1 MLKKVVIIVGVIAV
15 VAIGV
20 LILLKQQEDKSQN
33 VIKIGAVLPLTGDI
47 ASYGTDTKNG
57 IDLAIDLANNKQTKY
72 KFVVEYHDSK
82 GEAKTAVTVL
92 ERLLATSKPIVV
104 IGENTSSATASMIPI
119 ADKHKTIL
127 ISPSATASNLS
138 KQSSYF
144 FRVYPSDIEE
154 GIFMANTIAQKH
166 LNANVS
172 IIYVN
177 NDFGIGSKDVF
188 EKNAKV
194 LGIKVLQSFGYS
206 ADATDFKSI
215 LTIVKSQKPDVIY
228 MPGYYKDGA
237 ILLKQI
243 KEMGINVVAY
253 GSGTHEDPELIKISG
268 IASEGFMY
276 PMSMG
281 FNVNSSEPVVTTF
294 INDFNKRFGKGP
306 GIMSALGYDCA
317 KLIIEGALTQGTSV
331 DDIKR
336 YILTTKDIQGAA
348 GLMNFDSNGDVH
360 KPFILKTVKDGKF
373 QEVL

>member
-1 MLKKVVIIVGVIAV
+1 MIKKVVITVGVIAV
-15 VAIGV
+15 MAIGV
-20 LILLKQQEDKSQN
+20 LVLLKQQEDKSQN
-33 VIKIGAVLPLTGDI
+33 LIKIGAVLPLTGDI
-47 ASYGTDTKNG
+47 ASYGADTKNG
-57 IDLAIDLANNKQTKY
+57 IDLAIDLANSKQTKY

-92 ERLLATSKPIVV
+92 ERLLATSKPKVV

-144 FRVYPSDIEE
+144 FRVYPSDNEE

-166 LNANVS
+166 PNANVV
-172 IIYVN
+172 IIYAN

-188 EKNAKV
+188 EKNAKT

-206 ADATDFKSI
+206 TDATDFKSI
-215 LTIVKSQKPDVIY
+215 LTVVKSHNPDVIY

-243 KEMGINVVAY
+243 KEIGINASSY
-253 GSGTHEDPELIKISG
+253 GSGTHEDPKLIEIAG

-281 FNVNSSEPVVTTF
+281 FNTNSSEPVVTTF
-294 INDFNKRFGKGP
+294 ISDFNKKFGKDP
-306 GIMSALGYDCA
+306 GVLSALGYDCA
-317 KLIIEGALTQGTSV
+317 KLIIEGVLTQGTSV

-336 YILTTKDIQGAA
+336 YILTTKNIQGAA

-360 KPFILKTVKDGKF
+360 KPFILKIVKNGKF
-373 QEVL
+373 QEAL

>member
-1 MLKKVVIIVGVIAV
+1 MVKKVFITVGVIAV

-57 IDLAIDLANNKQTKY
+57 IDLAIDLVNSKQKKY

-92 ERLLATSKPIVV
+92 ERLLATSKPNVV
-104 IGENTSSATASMIPI
+104 IGENTSSATASMIPV
-119 ADKHKTIL
+119 ADKNKIIL

-138 KQSSYF
+138 KQSPYF

-154 GIFMANTIAQKH
+154 GIFMVNIIAQKH
-166 LNANVS
+166 PNANVV
-172 IIYVN
+172 IIYTN

-188 EKNAKV
+188 EMNAKK
-194 LGIKVLQSFGYS
+194 LGINVLQSFGYS
-206 ADATDFKSI
+206 MDATDFKSI
-215 LTIVKSQKPDVIY
+215 LTMVKSHNPDVIY

-237 ILLKQI
+237 VLLKQI
-243 KEMGINVVAY
+243 KEMGINVSAY
-253 GSGTHEDPELIKISG
+253 GSGTHEDPKLIEIAG

-276 PMSMG
+276 PMSIG
-281 FNVNSSEPVVTTF
+281 FNVNSSDPVVTTF
-294 INDFNKRFGKGP
+294 INDFNKKFGKEP
-306 GIMSALGYDCA
+306 GILSALGYDCA
-317 KLIIEGALTQGTSV
+317 QLIIEGVLANGTST

-336 YILTTKDIQGAA
+336 YILTTKNIQGAA
-348 GLMNFDSNGDVH
+348 GLMNFDSDGDVH
-360 KPFILKTVKDGKF
+360 KPFILKTIKNGNF
-373 QEVL
+373 QEAL

>member
-1 MLKKVVIIVGVIAV
+1 MVKKVFITVGVIAV

-57 IDLAIDLANNKQTKY
+57 IDLAIDLVNSKQKKY

-92 ERLLATSKPIVV
+92 ERLLATSKPNVV
-104 IGENTSSATASMIPI
+104 IGENTSSATASMIPV
-119 ADKHKTIL
+119 ADKHKVIL

-138 KQSSYF
+138 KQSPYF

-154 GIFMANTIAQKH
+154 GIFMVNIIAQKH
-166 LNANVS
+166 PNANVV
-172 IIYVN
+172 IIYTN

-188 EKNAKV
+188 EMNAKK
-194 LGIKVLQSFGYS
+194 LGINVLQSFGYS
-206 ADATDFKSI
+206 MDATDFKSI
-215 LTIVKSQKPDVIY
+215 LTTVKSHNPDVIY

-237 ILLKQI
+237 VLLKQI
-243 KEMGINVVAY
+243 KEMGINVSAY
-253 GSGTHEDPELIKISG
+253 GSGTHEDPKLIEIAG

-276 PMSMG
+276 PMSIG
-281 FNVNSSEPVVTTF
+281 FNVNSSDPVVTTF
-294 INDFNKRFGKGP
+294 INDFNKKFGKEP
-306 GIMSALGYDCA
+306 GILSALGYDCA
-317 KLIIEGALTQGTSV
+317 QLIIEGVLANGTSA

-336 YILTTKDIQGAA
+336 YILTTKNIQGAA
-348 GLMNFDSNGDVH
+348 GLMNFDSDGDVH
-360 KPFILKTVKDGKF
+360 KPFILKTIKNGNF
-373 QEVL
+373 QEAL